1 MEQAVKSQKELLHD
15 KINATGFATKRV
27 MRKLLF
33 ILTLI
38 ATTATAQEI
47 SYGEYMQ
54 RVMEGNIALTAKR
67 LDIDIADAHLKGSK
81 TFNDPTLAV
90 TYTNN
95 EDWSKKLGQGIE
107 VELSR
112 TFMFG
117 VRKNRIN
124 MADSERR
131 LTAALFEE
139 YMRNFRADA
148 TLAYLEHL
156 KANMLLAEAKEI
168 LNDLEEIASNDSM
181 RFIRGD
187 IAESGWLE
195 SRMAMGIARNAML
208 ETEAGCNNTAIKMGY
223 FMGSLNGAESLRGN
237 GTLEM
242 SEEAAPIEHYINNA
256 LAHRADIVVA
266 LSRADVAEAVKRF
279 NKAQRRPELNAVLG
293 ATYNIARPDFTT
305 LKAGIAVPLKFS
317 NLNKGTRIADEILV
331 QQANIEVE
339 EARLLVQADVM
350 QAYNSFLY
358 AVKQTETFTDKML
371 SDMRRVVEGK
381 KKAYEL
387 GEIPFIEYLIVERDE
402 SEMRREYIEALFG
415 KAAAWVELQRAT
427 GFSLEFGTMPIA
439 E

>member
-1 MEQAVKSQKELLHD
+1 MQKTE
-15 KINATGFATKRV
+15 KMK
-27 MRKLLF
+27 KLLL
-33 ILTLI
+33 ILAIIT
-38 ATTATAQEI
+38 TTATAQEI

-54 RVMEGNIALTAKR
+54 RVMDGNIALTAKR
-67 LDIDIADAHLKGSK
+67 LDIDIADAHIKSSK
-81 TFNDPTLAV
+81 VYNDPTVAV

-112 TFMFG
+112 TFTFG
-117 VRKNRIN
+117 VRKNRMQ
-124 MADSERR
+124 MADNERK
-131 LTAALFEE
+131 LTIALFEE

-156 KANMLLAEAKEI
+156 RAGMLLAEAREI
-168 LNDLEEIASNDSM
+168 LHDLEEIASNDSM
-181 RFIRGD
+181 RFSRGY

-208 ETEAGCNNTAIKMGY
+208 ETEAEYNNTAIKMGY
-223 FMGSLNGAESLRGN
+223 FMGSLEDAESLRGN
-237 GTLEM
+237 GTLEIN
-242 SEEAAPIEHYINNA
+242 EKAAPIEHYINNA

-266 LSRADVAEAVKRF
+266 LSRADVAEAVKKF
-279 NKAQRRPELNAVLG
+279 NKAQRRPELSAVLG

-317 NLNKGTRIADEILV
+317 NLNKGARIADEILV

-358 AVKQTETFTDKML
+358 AVKQTETFTGKML

-387 GEIPFIEYLIVERDE
+387 GEIPFMEYLIVERDE
-402 SEMRREYIEALFG
+402 SEMRRQYIEALFG

-427 GFSLEFGTMPIA
+427 GFSLEFGTKPIA

>member
-1 MEQAVKSQKELLHD
+1 MHD
-15 KINATGFATKRV
+15 KINATRFATKRV

-156 KANMLLAEAKEI
+156 KASMLLAEAKEI

-187 IAESGWLE
+187 LAESGWLE

-223 FMGSLNGAESLRGN
+223 FMGSLDGAESLRGN

-317 NLNKGTRIADEILV
+317 NLNKGARIADEILV
-331 QQANIEVE
+331 QQANIEVK

-358 AVKQTETFTDKML
+358 AIKQTETFTGKML

>member
-1 MEQAVKSQKELLHD
+1 
-15 KINATGFATKRV
+15 

-67 LDIDIADAHLKGSK
+67 LDIDIADARLKSSK
-81 TFNDPTLAV
+81 VYNDPTVAV

-117 VRKNRIN
+117 VRKNRMQ
-124 MADSERR
+124 MADSERK
-131 LTAALFEE
+131 LTIALLEE

-156 KANMLLAEAKEI
+156 RAGLLLAESREI
-168 LNDLEEIASNDSM
+168 LNDLEEIASNDSI
-181 RFIRGD
+181 RFSRGD

-195 SRMAMGIARNAML
+195 SRMAMGIARNALL
-208 ETEAGCNNTAIKMGY
+208 EAEAECNNTAIKMGY
-223 FMGSLNGAESLRGN
+223 FMGNLDKAESLRSN
-237 GTLEM
+237 GTLEI
-242 SEEAAPIEHYINNA
+242 SEEAAPIEHYIENA

-266 LSRADVAEAVKRF
+266 LSRADVAEAVRKF

-317 NLNKGTRIADEILV
+317 NLNKGARIADEILV
-331 QQANIEVE
+331 QQANMEAE
-339 EARLLVQADVM
+339 EARMLVKADVM
-350 QAYNSFLY
+350 QAYNNFLY
-358 AVKQTETFTDKML
+358 AVKQTETFTGKMMG
-371 SDMRRVVEGK
+371 DMRRVVEGK

-387 GEIPFIEYLIVERDE
+387 GEIPFIDYLIVERDE
-402 SEMRREYIEALFG
+402 SEMRRQYVEALFG

-427 GFSLEFGTMPIA
+427 GFSLKFGTMPIT

>member
-1 MEQAVKSQKELLHD
+1 MHD
-15 KINATGFATKRV
+15 KINATRFATKRV

-242 SEEAAPIEHYINNA
+242 SEEAAPIEHYINKA

-317 NLNKGTRIADEILV
+317 NLNKGARIADEILV

-358 AVKQTETFTDKML
+358 AVKQTETFTGKML

-402 SEMRREYIEALFG
+402 SEMRREYIEALFS

>member
-1 MEQAVKSQKELLHD
+1 MHD
-15 KINATGFATKRV
+15 NINATRFATKRV

-223 FMGSLNGAESLRGN
+223 FMGSLDGAESLRGN

-266 LSRADVAEAVKRF
+266 LSRADVAEAVKKF
-279 NKAQRRPELNAVLG
+279 NKVQRRPELNAVLG

-317 NLNKGTRIADEILV
+317 NLNKGARIADEILV

>member
-1 MEQAVKSQKELLHD
+1 MHD
-15 KINATGFATKRV
+15 KINATRFATKRV

-223 FMGSLNGAESLRGN
+223 FMGNLDGAESLRGN

-242 SEEAAPIEHYINNA
+242 GEEAAPIEHYINNA

-317 NLNKGTRIADEILV
+317 NLNKGARIADEILA

-358 AVKQTETFTDKML
+358 AVKQTETFTGKML